1 MSIEQH
7 LKTKV
12 DCHFE
17 MFNRVRRERNR
28 EERRTKGGVQD
39 SVELENVDKLEGS
52 LEMRKYI
59 QIREGF
65 MSEMV

>member
-1 MSIEQH
+1 M
-7 LKTKV
+7 KTKV

-17 MFNRVRRERNR
+17 MFKKVRRERNR
-28 EERRTKGGVQD
+28 EERSTKGGVQD
-39 SVELENVDKLEGS
+39 SVELENIDKLEGS

-65 MSEMV
+65 MWETA

>member
-1 MSIEQH
+1 
-7 LKTKV
+7 
-12 DCHFE
+12 
-17 MFNRVRRERNR
+17 MFKRVRRERNR
-28 EERRTKGGVQD
+28 EERSMKGGVQD
-39 SVELENVDKLEGS
+39 SVELENIDKLEGS